1 VRRRIQS
8 RGRVGTEDLAAWWNG
23 QWSIAQLP
31 DVAHT
36 LLVALLLVF
45 ERLSPVM
52 ERVNGRLCD
61 RGLMIPDRFGGRRAE
76 HGDRWCHGFVEAR
89 VLAGVHE
96 GWRWDAARSGD
107 GASSRA
113 GYLAVLEQTWLQ
125 DERDRADVAA
135 AGISRPDRML
145 ADAVNT
151 MSLAWFVRTVG

>member
-1 VRRRIQS
+1 M
-8 RGRVGTEDLAAWWNG
+8 
-23 QWSIAQLP
+23 
-31 DVAHT
+31 AHT
-36 LLVALLLVF
+36 LLAALLSVV
-45 ERLSPVM
+45 EGLSPVM
-52 ERVNGRLCD
+52 ERVNDRLRD
-61 RGLMIPDRFGGRRAE
+61 RGLLVPDRFGGRRAE

-113 GYLAVLEQTWLQ
+113 GYLAALEQTWLQ

-135 AGISRPDRML
+135 AAISRPDRML